1 MGRYHDL
8 NRRERRCPVSKKG
21 RIMDERE
28 KEGAARA
35 ILYKPEDAENA
46 DWFLKCPNC
55 KNQIGVSPIF

>member
-1 MGRYHDL
+1 
-8 NRRERRCPVSKKG
+8 
-21 RIMDERE
+21 MDERE